1 MRLLNRGSV
10 MFLAVPFAAFFLL
23 LAAVP
28 AFAHHSFI
36 GKYDAT
42 RVVTIKGVV
51 SSVDWRNPHIF
62 FTVDAEKGGS
72 WRVEAE
78 GIAKTS
84 GKGLTEGLLKPGTAV
99 TVRGW
104 PAVSGKAEMGL
115 QSITLPGGRTIKL
128 RGTAR

>member
-1 MRLLNRGSV
+1 
-10 MFLAVPFAAFFLL
+10 MFLVAPFAAFFLL
-23 LAAVP
+23 LSGIP
-28 AFAHHSFI
+28 AFPHHSFI
-36 GKYDAT
+36 GKYDAAKLI
-42 RVVTIKGVV
+42 TIKGVV
-51 SSVDWRNPHIF
+51 SSVNWRNPHIF

-78 GIAKTS
+78 GISKTE
-84 GKGLTEGLLKPGTAV
+84 GKGLTRSILKPGASI

-104 PAVSGKAEMGL
+104 PAAGGRAEMGL

>member
-1 MRLLNRGSV
+1 
-10 MFLAVPFAAFFLL
+10 MFLVAPLAAFFLVFV
-23 LAAVP
+23 AAP
-28 AFAHHSFI
+28 AFSHHSFV
-36 GKYDAT
+36 GKYDAA
-42 RVVTIKGVV
+42 RIVTIKGVV

-84 GKGLTEGLLKPGTAV
+84 GKGLTQTMLKPGASV

-104 PAVSGKAEMGL
+104 PATNGKTEMGL
-115 QSITLPGGRTIKL
+115 QSITLPGGRTVKL